1 MTPHKQTRGAA
12 RAAEVVGLALILPPQ
27 PHDPDDAIACMQQV
41 LRESLRTPARGDSP
55 SCARAADPAQGVGR
69 GGARTP

>member
-1 MTPHKQTRGAA
+1 MPPHTPFRGAA
-12 RAAEVVGLALILPPQ
+12 RAAGVVGLALILPPQ

-41 LRESLRTPARGDSP
+41 LRASLRTPARGDSP
-55 SCARAADPAQGVGR
+55 FCARVADSAQGVGQ